1 MRIMIKGGIWK
12 NIEDEILKAA
22 VMKYGLNQWSRI
34 SSLLV
39 RKSAKQCKAR
49 WYEWLDPSIKKTEW
63 SKEEEEKLLH
73 LAKIFPNQWRTI
85 APGIGRTPSQCI
97 EHYEKLLE
105 EAAGKEFDE
114 ETDPRKLKPGEI
126 DPAPE
131 TRPPRP
137 DPVDMDEDEKEMLQE
152 ARARLSNTRGKKAKR
167 KMREKQLEEG
177 RRLATVQRKR
187 ELRASGIEMELKKRI
202 KPKVREM
209 DYNVEVPFEHM
220 VPGGIYEPEETPQPT
235 RDQLMISAQYI
246 EGSMRSEQE
255 AKRKIEDERRMK
267 RLKEFNLPAAI
278 NKISGNEFQVPMK
291 RTRFNLP
298 VPQLNQAEISNF
310 SKLISQPETNEVTD
324 MLVTNVDKAQTLL
337 NPENIVTPQVESTV
351 QQEALNAFML
361 SRSSTPLVGGFNVPL
376 NHDASPAFTPNL
388 IARSLTPNT
397 NALKIAR
404 DIEPKEIKKGVGEG
418 KGASIL
424 GLLPQPENEYE
435 YQMEAESEGEDEEEE
450 EEDEE
455 EKNEEGV
462 KDILKSEVVKK
473 ELPRPYVFNPK
484 KYIKGCEE
492 DLVCDEVVNLVL
504 FDMYTYPMKGAKILP
519 VCTDKEL
526 IEHGLMKEAQRLVE
540 KEMREESGE
549 LNIDGIQNEYIF
561 DYKKKILVRT
571 DDMDEE
577 SLINSAK
584 IECKYSTAKAEKL
597 IKKTGEL
604 EEEIKNKTK
613 DLQGKAHK
621 IEKSIKKKYA
631 KYDRLRIE
639 NIVFRKL
646 SDLELNSINTRLQS
660 ASNLFENES
669 IKERELTEKLQS
681 TIDSISA
688 WEWCNK
694 T

>member
-1 MRIMIKGGIWK
+1 MIKGGIWK

-85 APGIGRTPSQCI
+85 APGIGRTPSQCLD
-97 EHYEKLLE
+97 HYEKLLQ
-105 EAAGKEFDE
+105 EAAGQEFDE

-209 DYNVEVPFEHM
+209 DYNVEIPFEHM
-220 VPGGIYEPEETPQPT
+220 VPDGIYKSEETSMPS

-267 RLKEFNLPAAI
+267 KLKEFNLPAAI
-278 NKISGNEFQVPMK
+278 NKVTNNEFQVPMK
-291 RTRFNLP
+291 RNRLQLP
-298 VPQLNQAEISNF
+298 VPQLTESEISNYA
-310 SKLISQPETNEVTD
+310 KLVSQPESNEITD
-324 MLVTNVDKAQTLL
+324 LLVANVDKTQNLL
-337 NPENIVTPQVESTV
+337 NPDNIVTPQGDSTV
-351 QQEALNAFML
+351 QLEAYNALLL
-361 SRSSTPLVGGFNVPL
+361 SRSSTPLVGGFNMPL
-376 NHDASPAFTPNL
+376 LADVNPSHTPNL
-388 IARSLTPNT
+388 IARNLTPNL
-397 NALKIAR
+397 NSLKILT
-404 DIEPKEIKKGVGEG
+404 EPQGSHKKNTE
-418 KGASIL
+418 KMISYL
-424 GLLPQPENEYE
+424 EMLPKPENDYE
-435 YQMEAESEGEDEEEE
+435 YQIESESEE
-450 EEDEE
+450 
-455 EKNEEGV
+455 NE
-462 KDILKSEVVKK
+462 KSEESLSESQDFNGLVSEIVKK

-484 KYIKGCEE
+484 KFLKDCEG
-492 DLVCDEVVNLVL
+492 DVVVDEIVNLVL
-504 FDMYTYPMKGAKILP
+504 FDMYTYPIKGAKTLP
-519 VCTDKEL
+519 VCPDKEL
-526 IEHGLMKEAQRLVE
+526 LEHDLLKKAQFLVHA
-540 KEMREESGE
+540 EMRDEKVLE
-549 LNIDGIQNEYIF
+549 IDRIYEKYVF
-561 DYKKKILVRT
+561 DYSQKIGVQK
-571 DDMDEE
+571 EE
-577 SLINSAK
+577 FSKENEISSAK
-584 IECKYSTAKAEKL
+584 IQFKYSLSNIEKL
-597 IKKTGEL
+597 QKKNAEI
-604 EEEIKNKTK
+604 EENLKLKTK
-613 DLQGKAHK
+613 DLQAKVHK
-621 IEKSIKKKYA
+621 TEKNIKKKYA
-631 KYDRLRIE
+631 KYDRERIE
-639 NIVFRKL
+639 NIVFSKL
-646 SDLELNSINTRLQS
+646 SDLEKNSIALRLEKMS
-660 ASNLFENES
+660 ALLAAELL
-669 IKERELTEKLQS
+669 KEQALTSALTECI
-681 TIDSISA
+681 TSIGA